1 MAMEG
6 TVDDFQLNKA
16 VFSVGSRHDPD
27 DSLEYWLGKPP
38 VERLRALEALRQA
51 FYGYTTDTG
60 RLKRVL
66 EVARRTWR

>member
-1 MAMEG
+1 MAAEG
-6 TVDDFQLNKA
+6 DVNDFRVNRK
-16 VFSVGSRHDPD
+16 VFSVGSRDDPD
-27 DSLEYWLGKPP
+27 DALEYWLSKPP

-66 EVARRTWR
+66 EVARREGR